1 MIISERILEDKFA
14 EGEEKGLDYLLDNA
28 ETDEDIK
35 EIETLMELQKKY
47 NLNKI
52 SLLSRIKIN

>member
-1 MIISERILEDKFA
+1 MIISERILEEKFS
-14 EGEEKGLDYLLDNA
+14 EDEEKGLDYLLDNA

-35 EIETLMELQKKY
+35 EIETLMELHKKY

-52 SLLSRIKIN
+52 NLLSRIKIN